1 MAYYLA
7 VDGGGT
13 KTLAIIS
20 DKEGVIKGAGL
31 AGNCNHQIGRESAA
45 AELKKATEEALTSAG
60 IKQNMLTASCFG
72 LAGADTANDLEIIHA
87 ILQNL
92 GFDKYAIYNDG
103 LIALKAAEPAFTGIT
118 LICGTATNAIGR
130 DNMGN
135 IQQVGGFGYAFGDFG
150 GGHQL
155 SKEIFRLVIRSAE
168 GREPETLLSQLVLNK
183 LGFKHM
189 KAMYAYYLINQKNI
203 PVHLTPLLFTAAEK
217 GDKPASQLIEKQ
229 ADELVLSAAALAEKM
244 KLSSA
249 SFNLVLAG
257 SVLAKSK
264 SDLMYHAFL
273 SSLRKTNL
281 QAKVKLLKME
291 PVIGS
296 GLLAIGDV
304 ADEDKVKQNLI
315 HSLPFIT
322 KGSDENEQ
330 N

>member
-1 MAYYLA
+1 VAYYLA

-20 DKEGVIKGAGL
+20 DKEGIIRGFGL

-45 AELKKATEEALTSAG
+45 SELKKATEEALISAG
-60 IKQNMLTASCFG
+60 IKQSMLTGSCFG
-72 LAGADTANDLEIIHA
+72 LAGADTANDFDIVHT

-103 LIALKAAEPAFTGIT
+103 LIALRAADPAFTGIT

-130 DNMGN
+130 DHVGN
-135 IQQVGGFGYAFGDFG
+135 IHQVGGFGYAFGDFG

-168 GREPETLLSQLVLNK
+168 GREPETLLTQLVLNK

-189 KAMYAYYLINQKNI
+189 KAMYAYYLINKKNI
-203 PVHLTPLLFTAAEK
+203 PVHLTPLLFTAAKK
-217 GDKPASQLIEKQ
+217 GDEPASQLIEKQ
-229 ADELVLSAAALAEKM
+229 AEELVLSTVALAEKM

-249 SFNLVLAG
+249 SFSLVLAG
-257 SVLAKSK
+257 SVLTKSK
-264 SDLMYHAFL
+264 NDLMYRAFL
-273 SSLRKTNL
+273 SKLRKTNL
-281 QAKVKLLKME
+281 QAKVKLLKVE

-296 GLLAIGDV
+296 SLLAMGDV
-304 ADEDKVKQNLI
+304 GDEEKVKQNLI
-315 HSLPFIT
+315 QSLPSIT
-322 KGSDENEQ
+322 KGSDANEQ